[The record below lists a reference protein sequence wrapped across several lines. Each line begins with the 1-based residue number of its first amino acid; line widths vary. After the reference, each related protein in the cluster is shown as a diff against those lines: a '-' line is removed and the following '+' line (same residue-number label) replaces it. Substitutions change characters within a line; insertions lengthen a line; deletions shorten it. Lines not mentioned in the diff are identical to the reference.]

1 MEKNA
6 YICEVILHK
15 NNQLIIMEI
24 KKSPKANLEDKRFMF
39 VLMGLV
45 AALCILYTAFEW
57 NQQEITVHEAEN
69 EDFLIEEEIQIDQ
82 TFQEE
87 TPPPPPAP
95 EEVPEVIEEIKIVE
109 DDVETEEVNFST
121 EDNNEAVEIKQVVIE
136 EEEEEEEIEEVFMVV
151 EEMPEFPGGMAKL
164 MKYFS
169 DNVRYPVVAAENG
182 IQGRVICQFTVWKD
196 GTIRDIV
203 VVRGVDKAL
212 DREAVRLI
220 ENMPNWKPGKQRGKA
235 VSCKYTVPVSFRLQ

>member
-1 MEKNA
+1 
-6 YICEVILHK
+6 
-15 NNQLIIMEI
+15 MEI
-24 KKSPKANLEDKRFMF
+24 KKSPKANLEDKRLTF
-39 VLMGLV
+39 VFMGLIV
-45 AALCILYTAFEW
+45 ALAILYTAFEW
-57 NQQEITVHEAEN
+57 TQREITVHEAEN
-69 EDFLIEEEIQIDQ
+69 EDFLVEEEIQIDQ

-87 TPPPPPAP
+87 TPPPPPEP
-95 EEVPEVIEEIKIVE
+95 EEVPEVIEEIKIV
-109 DDVETEEVNFST
+109 DDNVKTEEVNFTT
-121 EDNNEAVEIKQVVIE
+121 EDTKEEVKIQQIE
-136 EEEEEEEIEEVFMVV
+136 LPEEPEEEEIEEVFMVV

-203 VVRGVDKAL
+203 VLKGVDKSL
-212 DREAVRLI
+212 DKEAIRLI

>member
-1 MEKNA
+1 
-6 YICEVILHK
+6 
-15 NNQLIIMEI
+15 MEI
-24 KKSPKANLEDKRFMF
+24 KKSPKANLEDKRLTF
-39 VLMGLV
+39 VFMGLIV
-45 AALCILYTAFEW
+45 ALAILYTAFEW
-57 NQQEITVHEAEN
+57 TQREITVHEAEN
-69 EDFLIEEEIQIDQ
+69 EDFLVEEEIQIDQ

-87 TPPPPPAP
+87 TPPPPPEP
-95 EEVPEVIEEIKIVE
+95 EEVPEVIEEIKIVD
-109 DDVETEEVNFST
+109 DDVKTEEVNFTT
-121 EDNNEAVEIKQVVIE
+121 EDTKEEVKIQQIE
-136 EEEEEEEIEEVFMVV
+136 LPDEEPEEEIEEVFMVV

-203 VVRGVDKAL
+203 VVKGVDKAL
-212 DREAVRLI
+212 DKEAVRLI

>member
-1 MEKNA
+1 
-6 YICEVILHK
+6 
-15 NNQLIIMEI
+15 MEI
-24 KKSPKANLEDKRFMF
+24 KKSPKANLEDKRLTF
-39 VLMGLV
+39 VFMGLIV
-45 AALCILYTAFEW
+45 ALAILYTAFEW
-57 NQQEITVHEAEN
+57 TQREITVHEAEN

-87 TPPPPPAP
+87 TPPPPPEP

-109 DDVETEEVNFST
+109 DDVETQEVNFST
-121 EDNNEAVEIKQVVIE
+121 EDTKEAVEIQQVVIIE
-136 EEEEEEEIEEVFMVV
+136 EEEEEEEIEEIFVVV
-151 EEMPEFPGGMAKL
+151 EEMPEFPGGMQKL

-203 VVRGVDKAL
+203 VVKGVDKSL
-212 DREAVRLI
+212 DKEAVRLI